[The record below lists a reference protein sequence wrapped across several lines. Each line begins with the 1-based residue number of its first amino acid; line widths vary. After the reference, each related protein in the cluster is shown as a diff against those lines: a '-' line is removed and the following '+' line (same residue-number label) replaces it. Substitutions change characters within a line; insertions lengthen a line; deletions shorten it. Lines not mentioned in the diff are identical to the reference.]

1 MKFSCDA
8 LKRKR
13 KNIKNFE
20 SLHYAVF
27 NTVWNYNF
35 KAIKARNLS
44 KVQHRVKKKNTQRHM
59 KWSFIE
65 MLIYRSFIENILCL
79 HVKLWQRLRH
89 FSHTFYFSELNSW
102 LKSNTTK
109 SKIESEWKYLL
120 LSKSFSLFVVTL
132 LYVLST
138 LFNAEKSQMSS
149 ILSLSAHPW
158 MLFHSAGVAGIPF
171 TVETVNPNCHRVLC

>member
-1 MKFSCDA
+1 MWC
-8 LKRKR
+8 LKKKKK

-27 NTVWNYNF
+27 TTVWNYNF

-44 KVQHRVKKKNTQRHM
+44 KVQHRVKKNRERHM

-65 MLIYRSFIENILCL
+65 MLIYRSFIGNILCL

-89 FSHTFYFSELNSW
+89 FSHAFYFSELNSW
-102 LKSNTTK
+102 LKSNTAK
-109 SKIESEWKYLL
+109 SKTESEWKYLL

-132 LYVLST
+132 VYVLSI
-138 LFNAEKSQMSS
+138 LSKAEKSHMSPS
-149 ILSLSAHPW
+149 SLLSMSAHPW
-158 MLFHSAGVAGIPF
+158 MLFHYTGVAGISF
-171 TVETVNPNCHRVLC
+171 TVEMMNPNCHRVLC